1 MKANPI
7 IISLTSYAER
17 INVVH
22 LVVESL
28 KKQTYQVDKI
38 VLWLDETELSRRQL
52 PQALAALED
61 ELFEVRFCPNYK
73 SYKKLVPSLMA
84 FPDAHIITFD
94 DDIII
99 PANVVEAFVNAHIAH
114 PKAIVAS
121 RGRVIKRG
129 EKGLFASYS
138 EWPLVKND
146 ATLSAPFAIMPIGY
160 GGVFYPVG
168 SLHADVIQFDVFS
181 DIAQNADDIWF
192 KAMAMLNGTET
203 VLLARKYSEKFK
215 LIENTQ
221 ETALYLTTNVE
232 DRNVK
237 VFNAILQAYPELSDI
252 IRSNDFMQVMG
263 DGHYLAQAINQPKL
277 FENAKE
283 AADFYRDCALKM
295 ESVDLSLAMSL
306 MQKARV
312 FRPKGS
318 MILKKIA
325 QYKSQLIK
333 S

>member
-1 MKANPI
+1 MGNI

-22 LVVESL
+22 LVIESL

-38 VLWLDETELSRRQL
+38 ILWLDETELTRQQL
-52 PQALAALED
+52 PEQLAGLED

-73 SYKKLVPSLMA
+73 SYKKLVPTLVD
-84 FPDAHIITFD
+84 FPDANIITFD

-99 PANVVEAFVNAHIAH
+99 PAGTVQAFVDAHNAQ
-114 PKAIVAS
+114 PTAIIAS

-129 EKGLFASYS
+129 DKGAFSSYA
-138 EWPLVKND
+138 EWPLLKNETTLW
-146 ATLSAPFAIMPIGY
+146 ATFSIMPIGY
-160 GGVFYPVG
+160 GGVFYPVN
-168 SLHADVIQFDVFS
+168 SLHTDVVKFDVFS
-181 DIAQNADDIWF
+181 QIAQNADDIWF
-192 KAMAMLNGTET
+192 KAMAMLKGTET
-203 VLLARKYSEKFK
+203 VLLARKYSDKYK

-221 ETALYLTTNVE
+221 ATALYLTTNVE
-232 DRNVK
+232 DRNVD
-237 VFNAILQAYPELSDI
+237 VFNAILHAYPTLSDI
-252 IRSNDFMQVMG
+252 IESVDFMEIVA

-277 FENAKE
+277 FDNAKE

-295 ESVDLSLAMSL
+295 ESVDLRLAMSL

-312 FRPKGS
+312 YRPRGP

-325 QYKSQLIK
+325 QYKSQLVK